1 VNDLLVGILTAI
13 AVSNAPAALRDA
25 VDQSAGIKI
34 EIPDKNDPIERE
46 YQKLLA
52 DDDAAQEAVD
62 VMIAKNAKEKVKGD
76 ELGAITLRARIR
88 ERLAPVRKGYEDFLV
103 KHPAHARA
111 RLAFG
116 SFLNDLGEEPA
127 AADQWEKAREIEPKN
142 PAAWNNLANYY
153 GHNGPVTNAF
163 ACYAKAIE
171 LDPRESVYYQ
181 NFATT
186 VFLFRR
192 DATNFFGISEDEVFD
207 KAMALYRKA
216 LAIDPENFHLAT
228 DLAQSYYGMK
238 PKKTGTPEGDRVA
251 EKNFYD
257 EAFAAWRNAQK
268 LAGDDTEREGIQLHY
283 ARLQINA
290 GKFDEARASL
300 GAVTNAL
307 FLGTKKNLE
316 KKIARLTG
324 QEPATNAVP
333 LSTPAPAPGGS
344 P

>member
-1 VNDLLVGILTAI
+1 MNELLVGILTAL

-25 VDQSAGIKI
+25 IDQSAGIKI
-34 EIPDKNDPIERE
+34 EIPDKNDPVERE

-52 DDDAAQEAVD
+52 ADDAAQGEVD
-62 VMIAKNAKEKVKGD
+62 AMIARSAGDKVKGD
-76 ELGAITLRARIR
+76 EIGAITLRARIR
-88 ERLAPVRKGYEDFLV
+88 ERLAPVRKGYEDFLGQ
-103 KHPAHARA
+103 HPEHARA

-127 AADQWEKAREIEPKN
+127 AAEQWEKARALDPKN

-163 ACYAKAIE
+163 VCYAKAIE

-181 NFATT
+181 NLATT

-192 DATNFFGISEDEVFD
+192 DATNFFGINEDEVFD

-228 DLAQSYYGMK
+228 ELAQSYYGMK
-238 PKKTGTPEGDRVA
+238 PKKTGTPEGDRAA
-251 EKNFYD
+251 EKKFYD
-257 EAFAAWRNAQK
+257 EAVAAWRDAQK
-268 LAGDDTEREGIQLHY
+268 LARDDTEREGIQLHY

-290 GKFDEARASL
+290 GQFDAARASL
-300 GAVTNAL
+300 GTVTNGL
-307 FLGTKKNLE
+307 YLGTKKNLE

-324 QEPATNAVP
+324 QDSGTNAAP
-333 LSTPAPAPGGS
+333 NLAPPADLKK
-344 P
+344 